1 MRGKS
6 PTPQTAFQFSL
17 AWLLA
22 YITIMGLVSGGLI
35 YSRSQALAIYGS
47 ETAQENWDA
56 WRENAKAMAHGT
68 GPVKRREPRSV
79 RPPALVLMQD
89 YFVICLVGAVLLTT
103 VLFGTFMFFV
113 RGAFSPAGEFVDR
126 SQEVKSPRSKVQS

>member
-1 MRGKS
+1 MSGKL
-6 PTPQTAFQFSL
+6 PTPQTAFPFSL

-22 YITIMGLVSGGLI
+22 YITIMALVSGGLI
-35 YSRSQALAIYGS
+35 YGRSQALAIYGS
-47 ETAQENWDA
+47 EIAQEEWDA
-56 WRENAKAMAHGT
+56 WREDAKAMAQGV

-89 YFVICLVGAVLLTT
+89 YFVICLVGAMLLTT

-113 RGAFSPAGEFVDR
+113 RGAFGPAGDFVDR
-126 SQEVKSPRSKVQS
+126 SAEVQRPKSKVQS